1 MNSPA
6 YSLDATGC
14 SARRILQNLRDKT
27 IQFAN
32 ALVTS
37 IRNFVATPKIVGDYF
52 IAGGS
57 IYNIHQ
63 PAKEPTIGPVPNVIA
78 QGYGSTTNFS
88 LRQLGI
94 NFARHDFENV
104 GWLYMYFN
112 SNIEVYINVS
122 VMQIGDLAPEAYI
135 TLSLARGEADTSLGY
150 HNQTIV
156 TSGELL
162 ILKRTGNKYLLRNM
176 EGKEFTV
183 VDNEGWIDLALDSI
197 EWE

>member
-1 MNSPA
+1 MCR
-6 YSLDATGC
+6 L
-14 SARRILQNLRDKT
+14 RRRVNL
-27 IQFAN
+27 
-32 ALVTS
+32 LL
-37 IRNFVATPKIVGDYF
+37 Y
-52 IAGGS
+52 
-57 IYNIHQ
+57 IYH
-63 PAKEPTIGPVPNVIA
+63 T
-78 QGYGSTTNFS
+78 TTNFS

-150 HNQTIV
+150 HNQIIV

>member
-1 MNSPA
+1 
-6 YSLDATGC
+6 
-14 SARRILQNLRDKT
+14 
-27 IQFAN
+27 
-32 ALVTS
+32 
-37 IRNFVATPKIVGDYF
+37 
-52 IAGGS
+52 
-57 IYNIHQ
+57 
-63 PAKEPTIGPVPNVIA
+63 
-78 QGYGSTTNFS
+78 
-88 LRQLGI
+88 
-94 NFARHDFENV
+94 
-104 GWLYMYFN
+104 MYFN

-150 HNQTIV
+150 HNQIIV